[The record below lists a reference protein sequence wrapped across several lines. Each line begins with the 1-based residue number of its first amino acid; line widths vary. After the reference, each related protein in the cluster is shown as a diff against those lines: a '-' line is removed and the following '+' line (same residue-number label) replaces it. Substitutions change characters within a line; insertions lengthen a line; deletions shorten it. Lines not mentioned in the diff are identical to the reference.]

1 MEVFKGSSPLR
12 KSPPKNSSSSP
23 SSNSPNNSAKHSS
36 STSNNIKKKKNSVE
50 EERLG
55 LLQSRNDP
63 MNTSFNS
70 DFSVK
75 IEPAAASTSSS
86 ASSAAVTIAPA
97 VEPTKYPPPNAAAG
111 SGLCPPIVR
120 GSSYDFQNDAFA
132 AQQPQASTMKKPVEM
147 NNDFVHRNNNDDD
160 DSSSSGEFD
169 FPKGEVDLENQ
180 CLSPVNESPNDYGRI
195 TPRTHH
201 HTVSFKESEL
211 VQRRVS
217 DDGGRHQSPAMAGV
231 SGRDDGD
238 QVVQCSGSN
247 ASFQQKKPGLM
258 RMKTKSRLMDP
269 PEDDKRSGR
278 LNRSGFIGKSEEIE
292 EDDPFGEDLPEEY
305 KKGKLSFFTVL
316 QWVSLVLIV
325 AALICSLVIK
335 RFRDKA
341 IWDMQLWKWFVMGL
355 VLICGGLVSGWL
367 IHLVVFF
374 IERNF
379 LLRKRVL
386 YFVYGLRSS
395 VQKFLW
401 LGWVLLAWILIL
413 DKKVEKETRSQVLPY
428 VTKILICFMVAT
440 LMWLIKTLLLKVLA
454 MNFHVTAFF
463 DRIQD
468 ALFNQYVIETLSG
481 PPYLEIQR
489 IQEEE
494 ERVVSEVNKL
504 QNAGVYIPPDL
515 RASCLPNEGK
525 PPAGSARSSASALQ
539 RSPRIGKSPR
549 SSVIGKSP
557 RAPSNSRREEEEK
570 DDGISIDHL
579 HRWNQK
585 NVSAW
590 NMKRLMN
597 IVRKGALSTLDE
609 QLDPNLEEDDSALHI
624 RSEKEAKAAAK
635 RVFTNV
641 APPGSKYIQLADLM
655 RFLREDEAHR
665 TINMFE
671 GALDGKGISKRA
683 LKNWV
688 VNVFRER
695 RALALS
701 LNDTKTA
708 VNKLHHLVNIIVGIA
723 VIIIWLLILGVPV
736 THFLVFV
743 SSQVVVLAFMFGN
756 TCKTTFEAIIFLFV
770 MHPFDVGDR
779 CEIEGVQM
787 IVEEMNILTTVFLK
801 YDNHK
806 IIYPNSV
813 LATKPI
819 SNYYRSPDMGDF
831 IDFCVHVST
840 PGEKLS
846 LMKERITR
854 YIDNKSDHWYPAP
867 MIVMRDVDDMNKIKF
882 SLWVSH
888 RMNHQDMG
896 ERWVRRSLLVE
907 EMVKIFKD
915 LDIEYRMLP
924 MDVNVRNLPPV
935 VSDRVPSNWAT
946 CAR

>member
-1 MEVFKGSSPLR
+1 MEGFNKVSSPLR
-12 KSPPKNSSSSP
+12 KSNLSNTSSP
-23 SSNSPNNSAKHSS
+23 AHNNTISSPATN
-36 STSNNIKKKKNSVE
+36 KKKASAEE

-55 LLQSRNDP
+55 LLQNRNDP
-63 MNTSFNS
+63 MSQSFNS
-70 DFSVK
+70 DFSIK
-75 IEPAAASTSSS
+75 IDPPSSS
-86 ASSAAVTIAPA
+86 SSAAVAGGEQA
-97 VEPTKYPPPNAAAG
+97 KSPPNAG
-111 SGLCPPIVR
+111 GVLPTILR
-120 GSSYDFQNDAFA
+120 GSSYDFQNDPFSAQKNA
-132 AQQPQASTMKKPVEM
+132 ATK
-147 NNDFVHRNNNDDD
+147 RNNHHMNGGGGGGGGGGGDDD
-160 DSSSSGEFD
+160 DSSEEFD
-169 FPKGEVDLENQ
+169 FPKSELDLENQ
-180 CLSPVNESPNDYGRI
+180 CLSPVSESPNNEYGKI

-201 HTVSFKESEL
+201 HTVSFKETEL
-211 VQRRVS
+211 VHRRIS
-217 DDGGRHQSPAMAGV
+217 EEGGRQNSPAGAAV

-238 QVVQCSGSN
+238 QVVQCSSN
-247 ASFQQKKPGLM
+247 ASFQQKKGPGLS

-278 LNRSGFIGKSEEIE
+278 MNNRSGYMGKSEEIE

-305 KKGKLSFFTVL
+305 KKGKLGFFTVL

-325 AALICSLVIK
+325 AALICSLVIN
-335 RFRDKA
+335 RFKK
-341 IWDMQLWKWFVMGL
+341 ITVWDMKLWKWEVMGL

-413 DKKVEKETRSQVLPY
+413 DKKVEKETQSQVLPY

-440 LMWLIKTLLLKVLA
+440 LMWLVKTLLLKVLA

-481 PPYLEIQR
+481 PAYLEIQR

-494 ERVVSEVNKL
+494 ERVVSEVQKL
-504 QNAGVYIPPDL
+504 QNAGVYIPPEL
-515 RASCLPNEGK
+515 RANCLPNEGK
-525 PPAGSARSSASALQ
+525 PMGSARSTASALQ

-590 NMKRLMN
+590 NMKKLMN
-597 IVRKGALSTLDE
+597 IVRKGVLSTLDE
-609 QLDPNLEEDDSALHI
+609 QLDPNMEEDDSALHI

-635 RVFTNV
+635 RIFTNV
-641 APPGSKYIQLADLM
+641 ASPGSKHIHLADLM

-665 TINMFE
+665 TINLFE
-671 GALDGKGISKRA
+671 GAADGKGISKRA

-708 VNKLHHLVNIIVGIA
+708 VNKLHHLVNVIVGIA

-779 CEIEGVQM
+779 CEIDGVQM
-787 IVEEMNILTTVFLK
+787 VVEEMNILTTVFLK

-819 SNYYRSPDMGDF
+819 SNYYRSPDMGDA

-840 PGEKLS
+840 PVEKLT

-867 MIVMRDVDDMNKIKF
+867 MIVMRDVDDLNRIKF
-882 SLWVSH
+882 SLWLSH

-907 EMVKIFKD
+907 EMVKIFRD

-924 MDVNVRNLPPV
+924 MDVNVRNLPPL
-935 VSDRVPSNWAT
+935 VSDRLPSNWTA